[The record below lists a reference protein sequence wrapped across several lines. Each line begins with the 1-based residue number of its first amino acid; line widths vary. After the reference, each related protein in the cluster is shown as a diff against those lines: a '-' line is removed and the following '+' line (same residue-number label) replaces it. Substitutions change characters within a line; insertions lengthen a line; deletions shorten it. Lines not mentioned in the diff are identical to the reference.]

1 MLPFRRFKRDAYML
15 DQCVTMVEDT
25 VHEIGEYVN
34 KDEDMT
40 DSMTQ
45 TLSHLLDVYN
55 DLLDVLD
62 DDELTV
68 NPRLHFRQYPRVRGY
83 IRDSCNRCRS
93 AVETRRTPR
102 LGETPRLQ
110 RGAVRTVGTIRQG
123 SKLRLM
129 GGSARTRQPDSRK
142 GITVDSPKPI
152 LYRSCLVIRPLLL
165 C

>member
-15 DQCVTMVEDT
+15 DQCATMVEDT

-68 NPRLHFRQYPRVRGY
+68 NPRLHSDSIHVFAGIFATPVIVVVR
-83 IRDSCNRCRS
+83 
-93 AVETRRTPR
+93 
-102 LGETPRLQ
+102 
-110 RGAVRTVGTIRQG
+110 
-123 SKLRLM
+123 
-129 GGSARTRQPDSRK
+129 
-142 GITVDSPKPI
+142 
-152 LYRSCLVIRPLLL
+152 LLNS
-165 C
+165 

>member
-1 MLPFRRFKRDAYML
+1 MLPFRRFKRDGYML
-15 DQCVTMVEDT
+15 DQCVTMAEDT

-45 TLSHLLDVYN
+45 TLSHLLDMYN

-93 AVETRRTPR
+93 AVEQLTQ
-102 LGETPRLQ
+102 LVDMQDGLNDIECYANGELDF
-110 RGAVRTVGTIRQG
+110 
-123 SKLRLM
+123 
-129 GGSARTRQPDSRK
+129 GGDF
-142 GITVDSPKPI
+142 
-152 LYRSCLVIRPLLL
+152 
-165 C
+165 

>member
-1 MLPFRRFKRDAYML
+1 ML

-93 AVETRRTPR
+93 AVGQLTQLVDMQDE
-102 LGETPRLQ
+102 LNDIECYANGELDF
-110 RGAVRTVGTIRQG
+110 
-123 SKLRLM
+123 
-129 GGSARTRQPDSRK
+129 GGDF
-142 GITVDSPKPI
+142 
-152 LYRSCLVIRPLLL
+152 
-165 C
+165 

>member
-15 DQCVTMVEDT
+15 DQCATMVEGT

-45 TLSHLLDVYN
+45 TLFHLLDVYN

-93 AVETRRTPR
+93 AVGQLTQLVNMQDE
-102 LGETPRLQ
+102 LNDIECYANGELDF
-110 RGAVRTVGTIRQG
+110 
-123 SKLRLM
+123 
-129 GGSARTRQPDSRK
+129 GGDF
-142 GITVDSPKPI
+142 
-152 LYRSCLVIRPLLL
+152 
-165 C
+165 

>member
-1 MLPFRRFKRDAYML
+1 ML
-15 DQCVTMVEDT
+15 DQCATMLEDT

-68 NPRLHFRQYPRVRGY
+68 NPRLHFPTVSTCSRVY
-83 IRDSCNRCRS
+83 S
-93 AVETRRTPR
+93 R
-102 LGETPRLQ
+102 LL
-110 RGAVRTVGTIRQG
+110 
-123 SKLRLM
+123 
-129 GGSARTRQPDSRK
+129 
-142 GITVDSPKPI
+142 
-152 LYRSCLVIRPLLL
+152 
-165 C
+165 

>member
-1 MLPFRRFKRDAYML
+1 ML
-15 DQCVTMVEDT
+15 DQCATMVEDT

-93 AVETRRTPR
+93 AVEQLTQ
-102 LGETPRLQ
+102 L
-110 RGAVRTVGTIRQG
+110 
-123 SKLRLM
+123 
-129 GGSARTRQPDSRK
+129 
-142 GITVDSPKPI
+142 VDMQDELNDI
-152 LYRSCLVIRPLLL
+152 
-165 C
+165 

>member
-1 MLPFRRFKRDAYML
+1 ML

-62 DDELTV
+62 DDELT
-68 NPRLHFRQYPRVRGY
+68 N
-83 IRDSCNRCRS
+83 
-93 AVETRRTPR
+93 
-102 LGETPRLQ
+102 
-110 RGAVRTVGTIRQG
+110 
-123 SKLRLM
+123 
-129 GGSARTRQPDSRK
+129 
-142 GITVDSPKPI
+142 
-152 LYRSCLVIRPLLL
+152 
-165 C
+165 

>member
-15 DQCVTMVEDT
+15 DQCATMVEGT

-45 TLSHLLDVYN
+45 TLFHLLDVYS

-68 NPRLHFRQYPRVRGY
+68 NPRLHFRQYPRVRAY
-83 IRDSCNRCRS
+83 IRDSCNRCQS
-93 AVETRRTPR
+93 AVER
-102 LGETPRLQ
+102 LAQLASVQGELDDIECYAN
-110 RGAVRTVGTIRQG
+110 GE
-123 SKLRLM
+123 
-129 GGSARTRQPDSRK
+129 
-142 GITVDSPKPI
+142 VDFDDGF
-152 LYRSCLVIRPLLL
+152 
-165 C
+165 